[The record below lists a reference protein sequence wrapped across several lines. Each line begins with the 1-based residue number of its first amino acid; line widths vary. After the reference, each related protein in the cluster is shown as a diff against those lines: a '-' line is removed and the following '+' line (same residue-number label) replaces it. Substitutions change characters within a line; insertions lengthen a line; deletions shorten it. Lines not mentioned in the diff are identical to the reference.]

1 MQGIER
7 IIKILDSFSLD
18 KPELTLKELTDKT
31 GLPKPTV
38 YRIAEALNRVNILSK
53 DDNISKYRIGV
64 KLFELGSLYLETL
77 ELRKLAFPEI
87 EKLSKYTEESIHMG
101 VLDGNEVTSIEGMGS
116 THNLQAKLW
125 IGKRSPIYCTSI
137 GKAILA
143 FLPDKEQEEILS
155 SIELKEYTKNTI
167 TNKKELR
174 KELESIKRQGFA
186 VDDEEHD
193 EGIMCIG
200 APIFNNKGEVVA
212 SISISG
218 PKIRMKE
225 QKLEKYKK
233 LLMDSV
239 KRISDKLGK

>member
-1 MQGIER
+1 MQSVKR

-18 KPELTLKELTDKT
+18 EPELTLNKLTKKT

-38 YRIAEALNRVNILSK
+38 YRISEALYDANILSK
-53 DDNISKYRIGV
+53 DGSTSKYRIGV

-87 EKLSKYTEESIHMG
+87 EKLSKFTEESIHMG
-101 VLDGNEVTSIEGMGS
+101 VLDGNEVTSIEGLGS
-116 THNLQAKLW
+116 THNLQTKLW

-143 FLPDKEQEEILS
+143 FLPVEKRENILN
-155 SIELKEYTKNTI
+155 SIELKKFTKNTI
-167 TNKKELR
+167 SKKEELR
-174 KELESIKRQGFA
+174 EELKKIREQGFA
-186 VDDEEHD
+186 LDNEEHD

-200 APIFNNKGEVVA
+200 APIFNNKNHVVA

-218 PKIRMKE
+218 PKIRMTTE
-225 QKLEKYKK
+225 RMEKYKK
-233 LLMDSV
+233 LLLESV
-239 KRISDKLGK
+239 KIISDKLGK

>member
-18 KPELTLKELTDKT
+18 EPELTLKELTNKT

-38 YRIAEALNRVNILSK
+38 YRIAEALNKVNILSK
-53 DDNISKYRIGV
+53 DDNVSKYRIGV

-101 VLDGNEVTSIEGMGS
+101 VLDGNEVTSIEGLGS

-143 FLPDKEQEEILS
+143 FLPKKEQEEILTT
-155 SIELKEYTKNTI
+155 IEFKRYTKNTI
-167 TNKKELR
+167 TDKKNLK
-174 KELESIKRQGFA
+174 KELESIRRQGFA
-186 VDDEEHD
+186 LDNEEHD
-193 EGIMCIG
+193 EGIMCVG

>member
-1 MQGIER
+1 MQSVKR
-7 IIKILDSFSLD
+7 IIRILDSFSLD
-18 KPELTLKELTDKT
+18 EPELTLNKLTKKT

-38 YRIAEALNRVNILSK
+38 YRIAEALYDANILSK
-53 DDNISKYRIGV
+53 DGSTSKYRIGV

-87 EKLSKYTEESIHMG
+87 EKLSKFTEESIHMG
-101 VLDGNEVTSIEGMGS
+101 VLDGNEVTSIEGLGS

-143 FLPDKEQEEILS
+143 FLPVEKRENILN
-155 SIELKEYTKNTI
+155 SIELKRFTKNTI
-167 TNKKELR
+167 SKKEKLR
-174 KELESIKRQGFA
+174 EELEKIREQGFA
-186 VDDEEHD
+186 LDNEEHD

-200 APIFNNKGEVVA
+200 APIFNNKGHVVA

-218 PKIRMKE
+218 PKIRMTTEKM
-225 QKLEKYKK
+225 EKYKK
-233 LLMDSV
+233 LLLESV
-239 KRISDKLGK
+239 KIISDKLGK

>member
-18 KPELTLKELTDKT
+18 EPELTLKELTNKT

-38 YRIAEALNRVNILSK
+38 YRIAEALNKVNILSK
-53 DDNISKYRIGV
+53 DDNVSKYRIGV

-101 VLDGNEVTSIEGMGS
+101 VLDGNEVTSIEGLGS

-143 FLPDKEQEEILS
+143 FLPKKEQEEILTT
-155 SIELKEYTKNTI
+155 IEFKRYTKNTI
-167 TNKKELR
+167 TDKKNLK
-174 KELESIKRQGFA
+174 KELESIRRQGFA
-186 VDDEEHD
+186 LDNEEHD
-193 EGIMCIG
+193 EGIMCVG

-225 QKLEKYKK
+225 QELEKYKK

>member
-1 MQGIER
+1 VQGIER

-18 KPELTLKELTDKT
+18 EPELTLKELTNKT

-38 YRIAEALNRVNILSK
+38 YRIAEALNKVNILSK
-53 DDNISKYRIGV
+53 DDNVSKYRIGV

-101 VLDGNEVTSIEGMGS
+101 VLDGNEVTSIEGLGS

-143 FLPDKEQEEILS
+143 FLPEKEQEEILTT
-155 SIELKEYTKNTI
+155 IEFKRYTKNTI
-167 TNKKELR
+167 TDKKNLK
-174 KELESIKRQGFA
+174 KELESIRRQGFA
-186 VDDEEHD
+186 LDNEEHD
-193 EGIMCIG
+193 EGIMCVG

>member
-18 KPELTLKELTDKT
+18 EPELTLKELTNKT

-38 YRIAEALNRVNILSK
+38 YRIAEALNKVSILSK
-53 DDNISKYRIGV
+53 DDNVSKYRIGV

-101 VLDGNEVTSIEGMGS
+101 VLDGNEVTSIEGLGS

-143 FLPDKEQEEILS
+143 FLPKKEQEEILTT
-155 SIELKEYTKNTI
+155 IEFKRYTKNTI
-167 TNKKELR
+167 TDKKNLK
-174 KELESIKRQGFA
+174 KELESIRRQGFA
-186 VDDEEHD
+186 LDNEEHD
-193 EGIMCIG
+193 EGIMCVG

>member
-1 MQGIER
+1 MQAIER
-7 IIKILDSFSLD
+7 IIKIFDSFSLD

-31 GLPKPTV
+31 GLHKSTV

-53 DDNISKYRIGV
+53 DNKISKYRIGI

-77 ELRKLAFPEI
+77 ELRELAFPEI

-116 THNLQAKLW
+116 SHNLQAKLW
-125 IGKRSPIYCTSI
+125 IGKRSPIYCTSV

-155 SIELKEYTKNTI
+155 SIELKRYTKNTI
-167 TNKKELR
+167 TDKKEFE
-174 KELESIKRQGFA
+174 KELERIKKQGFA
-186 VDDEEHD
+186 LDNEEHD
-193 EGIMCIG
+193 EGIMCVG
-200 APIFNNKGEVVA
+200 APIFNNKGKVVA

-218 PKIRMKE
+218 PKIRMKG

-239 KRISDKLGK
+239 KRISNNLGK

>member
-18 KPELTLKELTDKT
+18 EPELTLKELTNKT

-38 YRIAEALNRVNILSK
+38 YRIAEALNKVNILSK
-53 DDNISKYRIGV
+53 DDNVSKYRIGV

-101 VLDGNEVTSIEGMGS
+101 VLDGNEVTSIEGLGS

-143 FLPDKEQEEILS
+143 FLPEKEQEEILTT
-155 SIELKEYTKNTI
+155 IEFKRYTKNTI
-167 TNKKELR
+167 TDKKNLK
-174 KELESIKRQGFA
+174 KELESIRRQGFA
-186 VDDEEHD
+186 LDNEEHD
-193 EGIMCIG
+193 EGIMCVG

>member
-18 KPELTLKELTDKT
+18 EPELTLKELTNKT

-38 YRIAEALNRVNILSK
+38 YRIAEALNKVNILSK
-53 DDNISKYRIGV
+53 DDNVSKYRIGV

-101 VLDGNEVTSIEGMGS
+101 VLDGNEVTSIEGLGS

-143 FLPDKEQEEILS
+143 FLPEKEQEEILTT
-155 SIELKEYTKNTI
+155 IEFKRYTKNTI
-167 TNKKELR
+167 TDKKNLK
-174 KELESIKRQGFA
+174 KELESIRRQGFA
-186 VDDEEHD
+186 LDNEEHD
-193 EGIMCIG
+193 EGIMCVG

-225 QKLEKYKK
+225 QELEKYKK

>member
-18 KPELTLKELTDKT
+18 EPELTLKELTKKT

-38 YRIAEALNRVNILSK
+38 YRIAEALNKVNILSK
-53 DDNISKYRIGV
+53 DDNVSKYRIGV

-101 VLDGNEVTSIEGMGS
+101 VLDGNEVTSIEGLGS

-143 FLPDKEQEEILS
+143 FLPKKEQEEILTT
-155 SIELKEYTKNTI
+155 IEFKRYTENTI
-167 TNKKELR
+167 TDKKNLK
-174 KELESIKRQGFA
+174 KELESIRRQGFA
-186 VDDEEHD
+186 LDNEEHD
-193 EGIMCIG
+193 EGIMCVG

>member
-1 MQGIER
+1 VQGIER

-18 KPELTLKELTDKT
+18 EPELTLKELTNKT

-38 YRIAEALNRVNILSK
+38 YRIAEALNELNILNK
-53 DDNISKYRIGV
+53 DENTTKYRIGV

-77 ELRKLAFPEI
+77 EFRKLAFPEI

-101 VLDGNEVTSIEGMGS
+101 VLDGNEVTSIEGLGS

-155 SIELKEYTKNTI
+155 SVELKRYTKNTI
-167 TNKKELR
+167 TDKKCLKR
-174 KELESIKRQGFA
+174 ELESIRRQGFA
-186 VDDEEHD
+186 LDNEEHD
-193 EGIMCIG
+193 EGIMCVG
-200 APIFNNKGEVVA
+200 APIFNNKGEAVA

-239 KRISDKLGK
+239 KRISYKLGK

>member
-1 MQGIER
+1 VQGIER

-18 KPELTLKELTDKT
+18 EPELTLKELTNKT

-38 YRIAEALNRVNILSK
+38 YRIAEALNKVNILSK
-53 DDNISKYRIGV
+53 DDNVSKYRIGV

-101 VLDGNEVTSIEGMGS
+101 VLDGNEVTSIEGLGS

-143 FLPDKEQEEILS
+143 FLPEKEQEEILTT
-155 SIELKEYTKNTI
+155 IEFKRYTKNTI
-167 TNKKELR
+167 TDKKNLK
-174 KELESIKRQGFA
+174 KELESIRRQGFA
-186 VDDEEHD
+186 LDNEEHD
-193 EGIMCIG
+193 EGIMCVG
-200 APIFNNKGEVVA
+200 APIFNNKEEVVA

>member
-1 MQGIER
+1 VQGIER

-18 KPELTLKELTDKT
+18 EPELTLKELTNKT

-38 YRIAEALNRVNILSK
+38 YRIAEALNKVNILSK
-53 DDNISKYRIGV
+53 DDNVSKYRIGV

-101 VLDGNEVTSIEGMGS
+101 VLDGNEVTSIEGLGS

-143 FLPDKEQEEILS
+143 FLPEKEQEEILTT
-155 SIELKEYTKNTI
+155 IEFKRYTKNTI
-167 TNKKELR
+167 TDKKNLK
-174 KELESIKRQGFA
+174 KELESIRRQGFA
-186 VDDEEHD
+186 LDNEEHD
-193 EGIMCIG
+193 EGIMCVG

-225 QKLEKYKK
+225 QELEKYKK